1 MNNLLSLLIFIPSL
15 GAGLI
20 GVSLALPLRKEQRDQ
35 LARWIALVASAISCL
50 IGIYLWITY
59 DGSAV
64 GKIQYLERSIW
75 IPSLNIEYFVGVDG
89 ISVSLVILSTLISF
103 IATIASMPWWA
114 GRHEH
119 HDPAHPHFS
128 VVKVPGYMTMLLF
141 LQTGMS
147 GTFAALDMFLF
158 FVFWEVMLLPMYFL
172 IGIWGGPRKEYAA
185 IKFFLFTLAGSV
197 LLLLAIIALYYRT
210 GDQALLQRLA
220 NVNPEA
226 FRRLVSAGTLV
237 MDPKTHAWAYPL
249 ADGTL
254 GSNTFNMLTIAKL
267 GQAGLFDLVGPFLA
281 GIPFAKMIWAFM
293 FIAFAVKVPMVPL
306 HTWLPDAHVEAPTPI
321 SVILAGI
328 LLKMGIY
335 GMLRMNWAMLPAA
348 TASFAPAVSMFGV
361 INIVYAAMV
370 CLAQRDLK
378 KLIAY
383 SSVSHMGFSL
393 LGMASMTESG
403 MAGAVLNLF
412 THGIISPMLFLIVGV
427 IYDRAHHREIEGFG
441 GIAKVVPE
449 YTALMGLAFFASLG
463 LPGLAGFVSEF
474 LVLNGAFA
482 HLPWHTQP
490 QVRPSAGCEL
500 ERAADA
506 LSTRRAGHPLWVLSQ
521 RHPQADQ
528 HRPVRARSKRERGLS
543 PPYASR
549 SADHSRER
557 AESSLFPAR
566 NSAHPGRDG
575 DLHGR
580 PRRASRSVAD
590 FDHRGC
596 VDRHSCRRR
605 ARDLL
610 RFDAPLPGQRAVL
623 HPDAATGRPVLWVD
637 RDRSLERSFQIHL
650 LDGHRSG
657 DLDGR
662 PFPRN
667 HLGPDGRVQRPSPID
682 RGGHVLDGCVIGHV
696 DDGDRRGVGFDG
708 LIRAGGLQEAQ
719 SEVLRGRPQIRGV
732 RRRRLRDDALWD
744 ELPLRIARVDER
756 GDDGPAAPAVHRA
769 GLFDEGVEPEQR
781 RTIGAG
787 PRGGARFVRSRVQDS
802 LRSLAHVVSRCVRGG
817 TDPLHCF
824 LVGRA

>member
-1 MNNLLSLLIFIPSL
+1 
-15 GAGLI
+15 
-20 GVSLALPLRKEQRDQ
+20 
-35 LARWIALVASAISCL
+35 
-50 IGIYLWITY
+50 
-59 DGSAV
+59 
-64 GKIQYLERSIW
+64 
-75 IPSLNIEYFVGVDG
+75 
-89 ISVSLVILSTLISF
+89 
-103 IATIASMPWWA
+103 
-114 GRHEH
+114 
-119 HDPAHPHFS
+119 
-128 VVKVPGYMTMLLF
+128 
-141 LQTGMS
+141 
-147 GTFAALDMFLF
+147 
-158 FVFWEVMLLPMYFL
+158 MYFL

-220 NVNPEA
+220 TVNPEA

-281 GIPFAKMIWAFM
+281 GIPFAKMIWTFM

-482 HLPWHTQP
+482 HLPWHT
-490 QVRPSAGCEL
+490 AL
-500 ERAADA
+500 AAVSVVITA
-506 LSTRRAGHPLWVLSQ
+506 AYYLWTIQ
-521 RHPQADQ
+521 RIFLGTLNPKYAHLPD
-528 HRPVRARSKRERGLS
+528 VNWRERLTLY
-543 PPYASR
+543 PLA
-549 SADHSRER
+549 AL
-557 AESSLFPAR
+557 AILFGFYPNVILR
-566 NSAHPGRDG
+566 LINT
-575 DLHGR
+575 DLF
-580 PRRASRSVAD
+580 ALVRSVK
-590 FDHRGC
+590 
-596 VDRHSCRRR
+596 
-605 ARDLL
+605 
-610 RFDAPLPGQRAVL
+610 
-623 HPDAATGRPVLWVD
+623 
-637 RDRSLERSFQIHL
+637 
-650 LDGHRSG
+650 
-657 DLDGR
+657 
-662 PFPRN
+662 
-667 HLGPDGRVQRPSPID
+667 
-682 RGGHVLDGCVIGHV
+682 
-696 DDGDRRGVGFDG
+696 GV
-708 LIRAGGLQEAQ
+708 
-719 SEVLRGRPQIRGV
+719 
-732 RRRRLRDDALWD
+732 
-744 ELPLRIARVDER
+744 
-756 GDDGPAAPAVHRA
+756 
-769 GLFDEGVEPEQR
+769 
-781 RTIGAG
+781 
-787 PRGGARFVRSRVQDS
+787 
-802 LRSLAHVVSRCVRGG
+802 
-817 TDPLHCF
+817 
-824 LVGRA
+824 

>member
-1 MNNLLSLLIFIPSL
+1 MNLLSLIIFAPIVGVVAI
-15 GAGLI
+15 GA
-20 GVSLALPLRKEQRDQ
+20 SLAIPMAKPARDQ
-35 LARWIALVASAISCL
+35 FSRWVALISSGVAFVL
-50 IGIYLWITY
+50 GLYLWVVY
-59 DGSAV
+59 DGSTA
-64 GKIQYLERSIW
+64 GKIQFIERASW
-75 IPSLNIEYFVGVDG
+75 IPSLHIEYFVGVDG
-89 ISVSLVILSTLISF
+89 ISVSMVILSTLISF
-103 IATIASMPWWA
+103 IATIASMPWWR
-114 GRHEH
+114 GKDEH
-119 HDPAHPHFS
+119 DDPEHPHFS
-128 VVKVPGYMTMLLF
+128 VVAVPGNKKMLLI

-197 LLLLAIIALYYRT
+197 LLLLAILALYYRT

-220 NVNPEA
+220 AVNPEA

-348 TASFAPAVSMFGV
+348 TASFAPAVSMCGV

-412 THGIISPMLFLIVGV
+412 THGIISPMLFLVVGV
-427 IYDRAHHREIEGFG
+427 IYDRAHHREISGFG

-449 YTALMGLAFFASLG
+449 YTAMMGLAFFASLG
-463 LPGLAGFVSEF
+463 LPGLAGFISEF
-474 LVLNGAFA
+474 LVLNGSFA
-482 HLPWHTQP
+482 TLPWHT
-490 QVRPSAGCEL
+490 VF
-500 ERAADA
+500 AATSVIITA
-506 LSTRRAGHPLWVLSQ
+506 AYYLWTIQ
-521 RHPQADQ
+521 RIFLGNLNPKYAHLPDLNW
-528 HRPVRARSKRERGLS
+528 RERLTLYPLGALAVVFGVY
-543 PPYASR
+543 PNVLLKLINTDLYA
-549 SADHSRER
+549 
-557 AESSLFPAR
+557 
-566 NSAHPGRDG
+566 
-575 DLHGR
+575 
-580 PRRASRSVAD
+580 
-590 FDHRGC
+590 
-596 VDRHSCRRR
+596 
-605 ARDLL
+605 LL
-610 RFDAPLPGQRAVL
+610 RNVKAF
-623 HPDAATGRPVLWVD
+623 
-637 RDRSLERSFQIHL
+637 
-650 LDGHRSG
+650 
-657 DLDGR
+657 
-662 PFPRN
+662 
-667 HLGPDGRVQRPSPID
+667 
-682 RGGHVLDGCVIGHV
+682 
-696 DDGDRRGVGFDG
+696 
-708 LIRAGGLQEAQ
+708 
-719 SEVLRGRPQIRGV
+719 
-732 RRRRLRDDALWD
+732 
-744 ELPLRIARVDER
+744 
-756 GDDGPAAPAVHRA
+756 
-769 GLFDEGVEPEQR
+769 
-781 RTIGAG
+781 
-787 PRGGARFVRSRVQDS
+787 
-802 LRSLAHVVSRCVRGG
+802 
-817 TDPLHCF
+817 
-824 LVGRA
+824 